1 MENNLY
7 VIVRNDLSR
16 SQKAVQGI
24 HASAELLLNHESLYW
39 DNGTVVFLRVRDED
53 ELLKLENK
61 LKEDSVTYSFFREPD
76 IGNQMTAIA
85 LFGEKNMFTDLTL
98 G

>member
-24 HASAELLLNHESLYW
+24 HASAELLLNHGSLHW
-39 DNGTVVFLRVRDED
+39 DNGTVVFLKVRDEN
-53 ELLKLENK
+53 ELVSIENK

-76 IGNQMTAIA
+76 IGNQITAIA
-85 LFGEKNMFTDLTL
+85 LFGEKNMFTNLTL